1 VSAAGPGLRAEAQC
15 SCASRQARR
24 VRQVRGRGRNRD
36 LVPVGLGA
44 QARQRMRAV
53 RKTKNAR
60 SHQGGGFK
68 MWVNKACLHM
78 RGTSDAQAVRC
89 MGAARVA

>member
-1 VSAAGPGLRAEAQC
+1 
-15 SCASRQARR
+15 
-24 VRQVRGRGRNRD
+24 
-36 LVPVGLGA
+36 
-44 QARQRMRAV
+44 MRAV